1 MRLTQLWKI
10 GSTSGKQGR
19 HKSRAEGGRGLG
31 ARGLA
36 GSGSARA
43 CASANAVDPGQCSW
57 CKVRGHSRNDRACS
71 IKLLGTKITPSQWLM
86 FANQKTVP
94 LPFEDEAV
102 VVGVPQNT
110 NWVQVLS
117 LFSTTAGATLLSCK
131 FYKNA
136 NEQLG
141 AGLVQLL
148 ALARW
153 SDSGRL
159 RHSVVVQAH
168 PPRPAA
174 AEGGGGAATTQYCV
188 NAAATQYCVI

>member
-1 MRLTQLWKI
+1 
-10 GSTSGKQGR
+10 
-19 HKSRAEGGRGLG
+19 
-31 ARGLA
+31 
-36 GSGSARA
+36 
-43 CASANAVDPGQCSW
+43 
-57 CKVRGHSRNDRACS
+57 
-71 IKLLGTKITPSQWLM
+71 M

-174 AEGGGGAATTQYCV
+174 AEGGGGAARP
-188 NAAATQYCVI
+188 AAAEGGGVAARPAAAEGGAGAARPAAAEGI